1 MPPAEQLTDGGL
13 VPSEKTKR
21 FAGPIGGGEELLHE
35 LDRLLAL
42 GLVEDKALDELGP
55 LTRRR

>member
-21 FAGPIGGGEELLHE
+21 LAGPVGGGEVAFKEV
-35 LDRLLAL
+35 DRTL
-42 GLVEDKALDELGP
+42 GLVIVVDKALNELRTITP
-55 LTRRR
+55 R

>member
-1 MPPAEQLTDGGL
+1 

-21 FAGPIGGGEELLHE
+21 LAGPVGGGEELLHE

-42 GLVEDKALDELGP
+42 GLVEDEALDELGP